1 MHYLTT
7 LTGTAPVVLTIGNF
21 DGIHKGHQGLMREVC
36 SMAQRLHSLPVL
48 LTFHPHTLKVVRP
61 EIELRCLTTLE
72 EKLALTRIYGGI
84 ADSIVVEFTREVASM
99 SAGEFL
105 DDLRAHF
112 DLRGLVVGENFS
124 LGHNRMGN
132 VAFLHDYG
140 ARYQVEVL
148 TIPLE
153 EIEYQR
159 VSSTRVRG
167 LVSEGNVAE
176 ASELLGHT
184 FMLTGIVV
192 RGDQRGRLLGF
203 PTANLLPPPDKLI
216 PANGVYAAR
225 VLVAKESMHS
235 DGVHSPSVLI
245 DDRIGESATPAR
257 WDAYNS
263 AVNIGVRPTFDGQRL
278 LIEAHLLDVVDIDL
292 YDRCI
297 GVHFIA
303 RLRSE
308 QRFAGIEALKAQIAE
323 DVRNARFLLQK
334 DGQE

>member
-7 LTGTAPVVLTIGNF
+7 LTGTEPVVLTIGNF
-21 DGIHKGHQGLMREVC
+21 DGIHRGHQGLMREVR
-36 SMAQRLHSLPVL
+36 SMAQRLHCLPAW
-48 LTFHPHTLKVVRP
+48 LTFQPHTLRVVRP
-61 EIELRCLTTLE
+61 EADLRFLTTLE
-72 EKLALTRIYGGI
+72 EKLALARIYGGI

-99 SAGEFL
+99 SATEFL
-105 DDLRAHF
+105 DELRAHV
-112 DLRGLVVGENFS
+112 DLRGLVVGENFI
-124 LGHNRMGN
+124 LGHNRLGN
-132 VAFLHDYG
+132 VAFLRDYG
-140 ARYQVEVL
+140 AQHQVEVL
-148 TIPLE
+148 AIPLA

-167 LVSEGNVAE
+167 MVSAGEVAE

-184 FMLTGIVV
+184 FVLNGIVV

-203 PTANLLPPPDKLI
+203 PTANLLPPADKLI

-225 VLVAKESMHS
+225 VLVAQESRHS
-235 DGVHSPSVLI
+235 DIVHSPCVLI
-245 DDRIGESATPAR
+245 DDRVSGGKTSQDWE
-257 WDAYNS
+257 AYTS

-278 LIEAHLLDVVDIDL
+278 LIEAHLLDVADIDL

-308 QRFAGIEALKAQIAE
+308 QRFADIEALKAQIAE
-323 DVRNARFLLQK
+323 DVRQARFLLQK